1 MIVDATFLKRHYRDL
16 FRRFAEEEAV
26 PFLILDVQ
34 ASLATM
40 QERIT
45 TRAEQRSD
53 ASEADLAVLQ
63 EQQRQQEPLEQ
74 DEQTVTFSVNSEEPF
89 DPQKVIQALRNQ
101 SGLPKKKR
109 EIR

>member
-1 MIVDATFLKRHYRDL
+1 
-16 FRRFAEEEAV
+16 
-26 PFLILDVQ
+26 
-34 ASLATM
+34 M

>member
-16 FRRFAEEEAV
+16 FRRLAVEEAV

-34 ASLATM
+34 SSLTTLE
-40 QERIT
+40 ERIS
-45 TRAEQRSD
+45 TRENQRSD

-63 EQQRQQEPLEQ
+63 QQQRQQEPLGE

-89 DPQKVIQALRNQ
+89 DPQKVIQALRNK
-101 SGLPKKKR
+101 S
-109 EIR
+109 E